1 MRTSLAQRTTQR
13 LLRAAL
19 LAALVG
25 AAQFQGA
32 AQSQEPDVEAES
44 APPPNQTPATTLPPG
59 LPLTITTSTLGMS
72 GWRPDPVRIVRT
84 FRLGMSGWRR
94 EPVTIATPSL
104 AMTGW
109 RPGPRIIEAPRL
121 GMTGWQSDPMVVTTN
136 AFGMTG
142 WGGLAAECTPPL
154 VRDSRGKRCVCPTG
168 LPQSDGQCAPAG
180 AGSPPDLRVEIDGAD
195 TCEAGQACRFET
207 LVVNVGDGPYRGPLV
222 VQHEASPPYAQQST
236 AGTGWTCA
244 GGLCIRPDITL
255 PSGGLERLTVD
266 VRLPADTAEISRIR
280 QCAEL
285 EAADPGEEP
294 VRFVQLM
301 LRAAGI
307 DAGPPDNQMGQRTRS
322 AIETFRSR
330 VGLDSAP
337 EIDAA
342 LIDALSGLM
351 PADSNPGNDRAC
363 AEARLAPPPG

>member
-1 MRTSLAQRTTQR
+1 MLAG
-13 LLRAAL
+13 LFGAAL
-19 LAALVG
+19 FHGAAL
-25 AAQFQGA
+25 
-32 AQSQEPDVEAES
+32 SQEPDVEADL
-44 APPPNQTPATTLPPG
+44 APAPKPTPATTLPPRF
-59 LPLTITTSTLGMS
+59 PLTITTSTLGMS
-72 GWRPDPVRIVRT
+72 GWRPDPVRIVPT
-84 FRLGMSGWRR
+84 FRLGMSGWRLA
-94 EPVTIATPSL
+94 PVTIETPSL

-142 WGGLAAECTPPL
+142 WASPPAECAPPL
-154 VRDSRGKRCVCPTG
+154 MRGSRASQCVCPNG
-168 LPQSDGQCAPAG
+168 LVPTDGQCLPAD
-180 AGSPPDLRVEIDGAD
+180 AGLPPDLRIETMAPD
-195 TCEAGQACRFET
+195 TCEAGKACRFET

-222 VQHEASPPYAQQST
+222 VQHDVSPSEAQASI
-236 AGTGWTCA
+236 AGAGWTCA
-244 GGLCIRPDITL
+244 GSLCISPDVPL
-255 PSGGLERLTVD
+255 PSGGIERLTVD
-266 VRLPADTAEISRIR
+266 VRLPVDTAEFYRVR

-285 EAADPGEEP
+285 GAADPGEEP

-330 VGLDSAP
+330 VGLEIAP
-337 EIDAA
+337 DIDAA
-342 LIDALSGLM
+342 LIDALRGLM
-351 PADSNPGNDRAC
+351 PDDSNPGNDRAC